1 MSKHDLIF
9 YENRRTPEVV
19 PQGAPG
25 KKGGD
30 GTAAGKVTKRRPA
43 TQLEEDM
50 IAKGYWIRVSEYGK
64 TPKDKDYKSS
74 KKSGI
79 RPQHN

>member
-1 MSKHDLIF
+1 MSTHDLIF

-19 PQGAPG
+19 RKGETG
-25 KKGGD
+25 KKGGV
-30 GTAAGKVTKRRPA
+30 GTAAGRVVKRRPA

-50 IAKGYWIRVSEYGK
+50 IAKGYWIRISQYGK
-64 TPKDKDYKSS
+64 TPKDEDYKSS
-74 KKSGI
+74 KKSKI